1 LQEGIAFKERDF
13 FINPFNEPELRDV
26 IGVHSPADIFSWK
39 SPSFRKLAVE
49 SDSLDDEQMISL
61 MLKQPRLIRRP
72 LLMIGDRLIV
82 GIDAEAIRVA
92 LSSL

>member
-1 LQEGIAFKERDF
+1 LQDEIEFKERDF
-13 FINPFNEPELRDV
+13 FINPFNESELRDV
-26 IGVHSPADIFSWK
+26 VGVNSPADIFSWK

-49 SDSLDDEQMISL
+49 PDSLDDEEMISL

-72 LLMIGDRLIV
+72 LLIIGDRLIV
-82 GIDAEAIRVA
+82 GVDPGAIRVA